1 MTTETLQSLSQTD
14 QAQFVKVLGGI
25 FEHSPWVAEIAWRH
39 EFLDD
44 NQAFSAAFLED
55 PATQFQI
62 ISAEQ
67 ARDTIVANLG
77 LGAQLSKSVT
87 VFLDYNGL
95 FSSTMN
101 THAASA
107 GLRATW

>member
-1 MTTETLQSLSQTD
+1 
-14 QAQFVKVLGGI
+14 
-25 FEHSPWVAEIAWRH
+25 VAEIAWRH
-39 EFLDD
+39 EFMDD

-77 LGAQLSKSVT
+77 LGAELSKSVT

>member
-1 MTTETLQSLSQTD
+1 MSQRARRQLANLTCNFD
-14 QAQFVKVLGGI
+14 ASDTRADHDKGEPLFGRFRIVEEFGY
-25 FEHSPWVAEIAWRH
+25 FEGTV
-39 EFLDD
+39 
-44 NQAFSAAFLED
+44 D

-77 LGAQLSKSVT
+77 LGAELSKSVT